1 MARKFL
7 PPSSPA
13 LRWVPTAPA
22 GPVRPSP
29 YDAAVNSRGVLGSAI
44 AAVGA
49 VALFIVSL
57 QTWYVIDVSKIP
69 GGDALVEQYAREAGF
84 ALSANAWEPRGY
96 LSDLIMFLVIAG
108 TLVAVGWVLAGGGRL
123 AGTTVLLIGIVGV
136 LQQLVYLLSTPSPA
150 EIVEVRPIAWL
161 GLLCSLAIAG
171 GGFLCL
177 ESQGGVRG
185 RARTSGG
192 RDDRRRGAD
201 PDSRN

>member
-1 MARKFL
+1 M
-7 PPSSPA
+7 
-13 LRWVPTAPA
+13 
-22 GPVRPSP
+22 
-29 YDAAVNSRGVLGSAI
+29 NSRGVLGSAI

-57 QTWYVIDVSKIP
+57 QTWYVIDLSKVS

-108 TLVAVGWVLAGGGRL
+108 TLAAVGWVLAGGGRL
-123 AGTTVLLIGIVGV
+123 AGTTVLLIGIVGI

-150 EIVEVRPIAWL
+150 AIVEVRPIAWL
-161 GLLCSLAIAG
+161 GLLCALAIAG

-185 RARTSGG
+185 RSRPARDRSGG
-192 RDDRRRGAD
+192 RRVAD
-201 PDSRN
+201 PDSRY